1 MLDTRVLRVLDLVPI
16 IYDKAFEDTGQGSD
30 VLFALLVSVKVP
42 LGLSPAGSVY
52 SKRGHTG
59 TARQND
65 QKPFK

>member
-42 LGLSPAGSVY
+42 LG
-52 SKRGHTG
+52 HTG